1 MVMRIFH
8 NFEDCDDSDYLDSY
22 DYDDVCTLKSSD
34 PLDDR
39 ISGYISTWILM
50 MIMIMI
56 MAMAMIMTKITTM
69 MMMMMMTTS
78 LSWRIVD
85 PSLPPITHT
94 YNDNNDHDY
103 VGFDDNDD
111 TDSYNR
117 NDHADPS

>member
-1 MVMRIFH
+1 
-8 NFEDCDDSDYLDSY
+8 
-22 DYDDVCTLKSSD
+22 
-34 PLDDR
+34 
-39 ISGYISTWILM
+39 
-50 MIMIMI
+50 
-56 MAMAMIMTKITTM
+56 M
-69 MMMMMMTTS
+69 MMMMMMTS

-111 TDSYNR
+111 TDGYKS